1 MVTTTFTNWH
11 KRIEM
16 RKNITITLS
25 LIALF
30 IVGSQHLTAQ
40 DATAN
45 RILGKVST
53 TYQTYK
59 TIKAGFS
66 ITINNTQTKSKIKQN
81 GTLYLKGKKFKI
93 TLSDQEIYCDGKT
106 MWTYFKEENEVQI
119 TKFDANAQDINPSEI
134 FTIYKKGFN
143 SKYVGETLV
152 GGKKIQKIELTPTN
166 KSKPYFKVK
175 LDIDKASHK
184 VVNMSVLNKN
194 GVNATYSIKSFQAN
208 LTMNDTFF
216 KFDTKSKPG
225 VVVIDLTKS

>member
-1 MVTTTFTNWH
+1 MTPQPIGQ

-16 RKNITITLS
+16 KKNITITLS
-25 LIALF
+25 LIVLF
-30 IVGSQHLTAQ
+30 IVGTQHITAQ

-45 RILGKVST
+45 KILGKVSA

-66 ITINNTQTKSKIKQN
+66 ISINNTQTKSKIKQN

-134 FTIYKKGFN
+134 FTIFKKGFN
-143 SKYVGETLV
+143 NLKLSVYSHNIRARKFYMRNGWEINREDDSIVHYSK
-152 GGKKIQKIELTPTN
+152 
-166 KSKPYFKVK
+166 
-175 LDIDKASHK
+175 
-184 VVNMSVLNKN
+184 
-194 GVNATYSIKSFQAN
+194 SI
-208 LTMNDTFF
+208 
-216 KFDTKSKPG
+216 
-225 VVVIDLTKS
+225 